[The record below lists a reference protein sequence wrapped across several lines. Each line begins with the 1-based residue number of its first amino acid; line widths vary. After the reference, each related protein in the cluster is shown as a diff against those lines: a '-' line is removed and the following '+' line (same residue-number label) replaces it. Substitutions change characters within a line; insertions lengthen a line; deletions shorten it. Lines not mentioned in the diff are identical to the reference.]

1 MTTLDETPATDK
13 VAIITGAGRARGMGR
28 AIALRLAAAGVR
40 TVVTDLGNTS
50 PTDTTTRE
58 TGAELEET
66 ARLAR
71 DLGADSIAVAC
82 DSTST
87 TDVARTVGTAVSTFG
102 RIDIV
107 VNNAGTGAGAGA
119 FAEFDEDLWN
129 LSWNI
134 NVMGAARLIRAA
146 LPELSKNRGA
156 VVNTTSTLGLGGSA
170 YYGAYVVTKHGVT
183 GLTRLL
189 AAELG
194 PLGVRVNA
202 VAPGFIHTD
211 MGQAELESIAQAH
224 GISVS
229 EATEGM
235 LQSIPQRRL
244 GAADD
249 VADAV
254 QWLALGASFTNGEI
268 LTVHGGATS
277 GLT

>member
-1 MTTLDETPATDK
+1 MTLDETPTTDK

-28 AIALRLAAAGVR
+28 AIALRFAAAGVK
-40 TVVTDLGNTS
+40 TVVTDLGRTS
-50 PTDTTTRE
+50 PTGAPTPE
-58 TGAELEET
+58 TSAELEET
-66 ARLAR
+66 AHLAR
-71 DLGADSIAVAC
+71 ELGADSIAVAC
-82 DSTST
+82 DSTSG
-87 TDVARTVGTAVSTFG
+87 TDVARTVSIAMARFG
-102 RIDIV
+102 RIDV
-107 VNNAGTGAGAGA
+107 LVNNAGTSAGAGA

-129 LSWNI
+129 LSWNV
-134 NVMGAARLIRAA
+134 NVMGAVRMIRAA

-224 GISVS
+224 GITVD
-229 EATEGM
+229 EATHGM
-235 LQSIPQRRL
+235 LETIPQRRL

-254 QWLALGASFTNGEI
+254 QWLALGAAFTNGEI
-268 LTVHGGATS
+268 LTVHGGAAS